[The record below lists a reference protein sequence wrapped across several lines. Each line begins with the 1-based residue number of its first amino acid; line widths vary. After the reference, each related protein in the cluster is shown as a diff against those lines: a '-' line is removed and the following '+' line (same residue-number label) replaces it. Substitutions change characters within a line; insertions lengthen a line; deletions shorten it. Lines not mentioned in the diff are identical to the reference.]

1 MFDYRPRRGKMPRPS
16 GSELAQGRPVSSGH
30 PDAARI
36 AAAGGAVSFSSA
48 GIDAVLQQQPPAFS
62 AAQACEIAQATFGI
76 EAAGARN
83 LGSERDQAFLL
94 TGASGTGTAVL
105 KVSNPAEDPG
115 MLDMEAMAAL
125 HAARCD
131 QELTIAL
138 PLPSPVQDAAA
149 GPSGSDL
156 ARRRV
161 RWMHDGTGYWVRAYD
176 LLPGRARLDPLTMTD
191 HALTAWGETTARLGL
206 ALRGFIHPRA
216 IRRLPWDVQHAAST
230 RPMVE
235 AIADPQARAAVSAVL
250 DRFDASVEPRW
261 GRLRAQVIHSDL
273 TADNV
278 LVDRNGLITGIVDF
292 GDMTHTA
299 LLADLAAVLD
309 SLCGGRDQAEMFR
322 AARLV
327 IDGYERRVPLEPIE
341 LELLGELWAARAAVT
356 VAIGSW
362 RAAAGLEDAAFAE
375 RFNASALAMV
385 DNLLTAGWAR
395 TARLLGAG
403 VAGRAGGDMAGRR
416 ALEARRNAVFG
427 PAMEPLSYAEP
438 IEMASASGVWMTGT
452 DGRRYLD
459 MYNNVVCVGHAHPR
473 VTSAAGRQWRALNT
487 NLRYLHASAVEL
499 AERIVATCPP
509 GLDTVLFV
517 NSGSE
522 ANDLAW
528 RLACWHTGNAGG
540 LCTEFAYHGI
550 TAAMADFSPEVLPG
564 ARTPDHV
571 QTWRP
576 PDSYRRLHLDTAGF
590 SAALS
595 RLGGL
600 GFAPAAVIFDGVL
613 QSDGIYDLDA
623 SYVRDLVR
631 LTREAGGLWIADEVQ
646 GGHGRTGEA
655 MWSFGRFGIVPDF
668 VTLGKPMGNGQPVGA
683 VITRSELL
691 ERFARDTVFFS
702 TFAGN
707 QVSMAAAHAVLDVL
721 ADERVLPRTL
731 AAGAALRTAVRAATT
746 DAACVGDVRGTGLA
760 NAVEIVTDRTSRRP
774 GAAAAAAIKDALRRR
789 GVLVGTTGKDGNSRK
804 VRPPLAFTEDLV
816 PAFAAALA
824 ASLADCQA
832 ADCQTAAP

>member
-1 MFDYRPRRGKMPRPS
+1 M
-16 GSELAQGRPVSSGH
+16 
-30 PDAARI
+30 
-36 AAAGGAVSFSSA
+36 AAAGGAVTFSPA
-48 GIDAVLQQQPPAFS
+48 GIDPIGIPVRIDPVLQGRAPAFS
-62 AAQACEIAQATFGI
+62 PRQACAIGRAAFGVDAT
-76 EAAGARN
+76 GARS

-94 TGASGTGTAVL
+94 SGPAGGAVL
-105 KVSNPAEDPG
+105 KVSNPAEDPA
-115 MLDMEAMAAL
+115 MLDMEAMAAM

-131 QELTIAL
+131 PGLTVAL
-138 PLPSPVQDAAA
+138 PRRRARPA
-149 GPSGSDL
+149 GDGGGL
-156 ARRRV
+156 AGCRV
-161 RWMHDGTGYWVRAYD
+161 RWQHDGTGYWVRAYD
-176 LLPGRARLDPLTMTD
+176 VLPGRARLDPLTLPD
-191 HALTAWGETTARLGL
+191 QALAAWGETTARLGL

-216 IRRLPWDVQHAAST
+216 IRRLPWDVQHAALV
-230 RPMVE
+230 RPMTH
-235 AIADPQARAAVSAVL
+235 AIAGKSARSAVVTVL
-250 DRFDASVEPRW
+250 DRFDTAVAPRW
-261 GRLRAQVIHSDL
+261 GLLRAQVIHSDL

-278 LVDRNGLITGIVDF
+278 LASDDGLITGIVDF

-299 LLADLAAVLD
+299 LAADLAAVLD

-322 AARLV
+322 VARLV
-327 IDGYERRVPLEPIE
+327 LDGYERLLPLEPVE
-341 LELLGELWAARAAVT
+341 LELLGDLWAARAAVT

-362 RAAAGLEDAAFAE
+362 RAAAGLEDPGFAE
-375 RFNASALAMV
+375 RFHDSALAMI

-403 VAGRAGGDMAGRR
+403 SSRGEHAGRPARVS
-416 ALEARRNAVFG
+416 ALARRRDAVFG

-473 VTSAAGRQWRALNT
+473 VTSAVGRQWRVLNT

-499 AERIVATCPP
+499 AERLVATCPP

-564 ARTPDHV
+564 ARTPPHV
-571 QTWRP
+571 QTWAP
-576 PDSYRRLHLDTAGF
+576 PDSYRGLRQETAGF
-590 SAALS
+590 EAALG
-595 RLGGL
+595 RLDAG
-600 GFAPAAVIFDGVL
+600 GFAPAATIFDGVL
-613 QSDGIYDLDA
+613 QSDGIFDPGA
-623 SYVRDLVR
+623 AYVRDLVR
-631 LTREAGGLWIADEVQ
+631 LTHAAGGLWIADEVQ

-655 MWSFGRFGIVPDF
+655 MWSFQRFGIVPDV

-683 VITRSELL
+683 VITRREVA

-721 ADERVLPRTL
+721 DDERVLDRTR
-731 AAGAALRTAVRAATT
+731 AAGTALRAAVRAATSES
-746 DAACVGDVRGTGLA
+746 AAVGDVRGVGLA
-760 NAVEIVTDRTSRRP
+760 NAIEIVTDQASKRP
-774 GAAAAAAIKDALRRR
+774 DQATATALKDALRRR
-789 GVLVGTTGKDGNSRK
+789 GVLVGTTGRAGNVLK
-804 VRPPLAFTEDLV
+804 VRPPLAFTEELV
-816 PAFAAALA
+816 PVFTAALTA
-824 ASLADCQA
+824 ALADCQVPA
-832 ADCQTAAP
+832 A